1 MKDFNFMLIID
12 LVIAGLG
19 IYLSYAAIIMKT
31 RSALPP
37 AFVASEELKRC
48 KDPEGFATYMWSRTA
63 LFAVI
68 SILSGV
74 LSFLC
79 DLKVLPLSKVNAS
92 FLSISLLVLFLVI
105 WMFFNASMRSGKS
118 RFFTPDTTL

>member
-48 KDPEGFATYMWSRTA
+48 KDPEGFATYMEQNR
-63 LFAVI
+63 
-68 SILSGV
+68 
-74 LSFLC
+74 SFCRYLHP
-79 DLKVLPLSKVNAS
+79 KR
-92 FLSISLLVLFLVI
+92 SLEFSV
-105 WMFFNASMRSGKS
+105 R
-118 RFFTPDTTL
+118 P